1 MRITPFATWPLQN
14 EALKPLHHRL
24 EQNECPHAML
34 FVGPGD
40 QTESLTEYLAQLLLC
55 TGEVSP
61 CGTCN
66 GCLQWKAGNHPDYS
80 MVDVSAT
87 GTVKAAQIEAVQEK
101 LVLRAHAGGRTVYVL
116 RGVDIITP
124 VAANRLLKTLEE
136 PAPSVIALLTASNL
150 QRVLPTIVSRCFIY
164 RLTTSTQGGT
174 WADAQPAAIAHPEM
188 QPEKVSFAGVLE
200 PVVQWAEKLLSQ
212 TEYPFVLADSMVKM
226 AIDIELSDVLQILAS
241 WLQGVMHFAA
251 GDRQY
256 IQYPEHQDSLEQQA
270 KLATINQLA
279 TMIQIVLQSRSRL
292 QSHVAAQLNCEQMC
306 IRLREVLRCV

>member
-1 MRITPFATWPLQN
+1 MRITPFSTWPLQA
-14 EALKPLHHRL
+14 EVLKPLHHGL
-24 EQNECPHAML
+24 EQNECPHAMM
-34 FVGPGD
+34 FVGAD
-40 QTESLTEYLAQLLLC
+40 TQTEVLTEYLAQLLLC
-55 TGEVSP
+55 TGEIAP

-80 MVDVSAT
+80 VVDVPTT
-87 GTVKAAQIEAVQEK
+87 GTVKAAQIEAVQEQ
-101 LVLRAHAGGRTVYVL
+101 LVLRAHAGGRMVYVL
-116 RGVDIITP
+116 RGVDRITP

-136 PAPSVIALLTASNL
+136 PVPSVIALLTANNL
-150 QRVLPTIVSRCFIY
+150 QRVIPTIVSRCFTY
-164 RLTTSTQGGT
+164 RLTTSTHGGD
-174 WADAQPAAIAHPEM
+174 WGDAQPVAFSSPEV
-188 QPEKVSFAGVLE
+188 QPENVSFAAVLE

-212 TEYPFVLADSMVKM
+212 TEYPYVLADSMVKM
-226 AIDIELSDVLQILAS
+226 ASDTELSDVLQIFAS
-241 WLQGVMHFAA
+241 WLQSVMHVAA

-256 IQYPEHQDSLEQQA
+256 IQYPEHQDSLDQQA